1 MKHTNKSAS
10 CFEFACPHLSD
21 HRTQKAKPNSK
32 NNRGTSVPSVFLSF
46 GAQPLT
52 RYHNLTSSKHVN
64 PGKKTRKNTRNNT
77 LKSPKNTQNT
87 QKNTF
92 IFLRG
97 NVDSHP
103 YFPNSIPATYPP
115 RKTHKLTHKTHKLT
129 RTNIQ
134 KPL

>member
-1 MKHTNKSAS
+1 M
-10 CFEFACPHLSD
+10 
-21 HRTQKAKPNSK
+21 
-32 NNRGTSVPSVFLSF
+32 PSVFLSF

-52 RYHNLTSSKHVN
+52 RYHNLSSSKHVN

-103 YFPNSIPATYPP
+103 YFPNSIPATYPATKDTQTDTQNTQTDTYEYS
-115 RKTHKLTHKTHKLT
+115 KTPVKHTENTKNTQKIKKKNRVKMLTLSFFL
-129 RTNIQ
+129 I
-134 KPL
+134 L